1 MLKYNNYLYLKQDK
15 IGGNVMKKQSSIWK
29 NILMIFLGMIILV
42 FGVADCILLSNKSSI
57 DEPKVVVK
65 KDVQKQNGDGDTEQT
80 EELYVKETS
89 MDGITIGD
97 TTESNVTKEG
107 EESEYVFPDSDST
120 YLTED
125 DVAGLSEL
133 DAKHALN
140 ELYARYGRKFDS
152 EELQEYFGSK
162 SWYTPLYSPEE
173 FDDSVLNEYEEA
185 NRDLIVEYM
194 ESMGWR

>member
-1 MLKYNNYLYLKQDK
+1 
-15 IGGNVMKKQSSIWK
+15 MKKQSSIWK